1 MRPIS
6 QINEIDHL
14 KQNKKKKKVMFQDEE
29 RIQIFSDIETQE
41 VRTTYVLTYKTIR

>member
-41 VRTTYVLTYKTIR
+41 V